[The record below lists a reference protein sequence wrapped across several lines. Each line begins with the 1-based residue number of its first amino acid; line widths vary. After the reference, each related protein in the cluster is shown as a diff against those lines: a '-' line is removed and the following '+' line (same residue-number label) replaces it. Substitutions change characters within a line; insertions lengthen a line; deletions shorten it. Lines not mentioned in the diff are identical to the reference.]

1 MTLTKLVLWR
11 HGETDYNAAQRMQ
24 GQLDSQLTAVGLGQA
39 RRATPWL
46 AELKPDVLVTSDLSR
61 AGDTAAV
68 LAAETGLP
76 LRIDK
81 RLRETHLGAWQ
92 GLTHTEVEALRPGG
106 VRTWREDPLWAPPG
120 GETRVEVA
128 ARAAQV
134 VTELDG
140 AGHSSAVLCTHG
152 GLIAGLTPLL
162 LGLPVS
168 GWTVFGG
175 ISNCHWTVLVRRGTG
190 SGWRLFSYNTAAPV

>member
-1 MTLTKLVLWR
+1 MTLKRLVLWR

-24 GQLDSQLTAVGLGQA
+24 GQLDSQLTATGLGQA
-39 RRATPWL
+39 RRAARSL
-46 AELKPDVLVTSDLSR
+46 AELQPEVLVTSDLSR

-68 LAAETGLP
+68 LAAETGIP
-76 LRIDK
+76 LCVDK
-81 RLRETHLGAWQ
+81 RLRETHLGTWQ
-92 GLTHTEVEALRPGG
+92 GLTHAEVEVLCPGG
-106 VRTWREDPLWAPPG
+106 VQIWRITPDWAPPG

-128 ARAAQV
+128 TRAAHV
-134 VTELDG
+134 VAELD
-140 AGHSSAVLCTHG
+140 AARHSSAVLCTHG

-168 GWTVFGG
+168 GWSVFGG
-175 ISNCHWTVLVRRGTG
+175 ISNCHWTVLVRQQ